1 MMAYAQP
8 TPKVAVSRSNF
19 HRVAAILS
27 SAVLAIGDAGTA
39 SADPLDWPASEPAL
53 LAQAPDEHTMS
64 RCQQFYGLHSRLNTD
79 GYARPLRARVA
90 MEECAK
96 GKFASGVT
104 TLRGELERTRIPH
117 PPMAPATAA
126 GMVTFTV
133 VQAPPDPATRCEQLT
148 SYYDRYGVGRD
159 EDSDGARN
167 HTRIA
172 AGIDCQRGQYDIGI
186 AAMAVLLNSR
196 KFDIARVPTAVAQA
210 AP

>member
-1 MMAYAQP
+1 
-8 TPKVAVSRSNF
+8 
-19 HRVAAILS
+19 
-27 SAVLAIGDAGTA
+27 
-39 SADPLDWPASEPAL
+39 
-53 LAQAPDEHTMS
+53 MS

-79 GYARPLRARVA
+79 GYARPLRVRMA

-96 GKFASGVT
+96 GKLASGVT
-104 TLRGELERTRIPH
+104 TLRGALDQVRIPH
-117 PPMAPATAA
+117 PPMVSATAA

-172 AGIDCQRGQYDIGI
+172 ADIDCQRGQYDKGIG
-186 AAMAVLLNSR
+186 AMVVLLNSR
-196 KFDIARVPTAVAQA
+196 KFDVAHVPTAVAQVA
-210 AP
+210 QRRAGF